1 MEHEHEEAGLDA
13 APEGASPEARP
24 DESPSEPEAEQQDPE
39 SGAAADEGGE
49 TPSQSEG

>member
-1 MEHEHEEAGLDA
+1 MEHQPEEANLNA

-24 DESPSEPEAEQQDPE
+24 DESTTDPKAGRQDPE

>member
-13 APEGASPEARP
+13 APEGASAEARP
-24 DESPSEPEAEQQDPE
+24 DESPSEPEAEQQDRE